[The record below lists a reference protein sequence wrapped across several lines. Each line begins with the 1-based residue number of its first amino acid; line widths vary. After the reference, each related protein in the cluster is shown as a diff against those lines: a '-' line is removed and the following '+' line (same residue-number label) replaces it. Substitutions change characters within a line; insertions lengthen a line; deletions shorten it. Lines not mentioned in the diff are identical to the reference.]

1 MLGRVWIKSSV
12 TLYVLCV
19 VGYNFFGKAT
29 VGWTDFYYTFEK
41 GMAFISTMWGLK
53 EQTLSDRLF
62 IDYARFLQF
71 LTFCFF
77 ILCSFND
84 ALWAYHKSAVV
95 TFLVISSF
103 GSVLVQYSLI
113 KATKI

>member
-1 MLGRVWIKSSV
+1 MLGRIWIKGSV

-29 VGWTDFYYTFEK
+29 MGWTDFYYTFEK
-41 GMAFISTMWGLK
+41 GMAFLSTMWGVNH
-53 EQTLSDRLF
+53 QSLSDRLF

-84 ALWAYHKSAVV
+84 SLWVYNKTAMVS
-95 TFLVISSF
+95 FLVLSSF
-103 GSVLVQYSLI
+103 GTVCVQYFLI
-113 KATKI
+113 KSQKA